1 MVIAAAMRLAAISF
15 TVLPWDFAL
24 ILLVL
29 AIIVPGRGTVRVR
42 DLLAR
47 PVLSP
52 SDRIAIYGST
62 IAFQWVAA
70 RFTVWGGHTR
80 SGAGSFV
87 PSDLGL
93 AVLHPARAIA
103 VGVGLSLVMA
113 ASQIV
118 SL

>member
-29 AIIVPGRGTVRVR
+29 AIIVPWRGTVRVR

-52 SDRIAIYGST
+52 FDRIGIYGST
-62 IAFQWVAA
+62 IAFQWVASG
-70 RFTVWGGHTR
+70 FTVWRVHARART
-80 SGAGSFV
+80 GSFV
-87 PSDLGL
+87 TSDLGL
-93 AVLHPARAIA
+93 AVPHAARAIA
-103 VGVGLSLVMA
+103 LGVGLSLVMA

-118 SL
+118 